1 MASILAGAI
10 AQAVMASKIAAAKKV
25 LDQAKSDLDDA
36 IRAGKQLA
44 KERTLVTK
52 ALMQMSA
59 VV

>member
-1 MASILAGAI
+1 
-10 AQAVMASKIAAAKKV
+10 MASKIAAAKKV
-25 LDQAKSDLDDA
+25 LAQAKSDLDDA